1 MTRCTLKITM
11 LNGYGRLQS
20 IKITDMKA
28 NFAKEW
34 LKAWNSRDLDKI
46 MEHYSENID
55 FVSPIIQQMGINVE
69 GRIFGKSDLREYFS
83 KALQKYPD
91 LHFEFYHELKGIHS
105 TVLFY
110 RSVNNSY
117 SAEYM
122 ELNEEG
128 KVNKVRAHY
137 KFDE

>member
-1 MTRCTLKITM
+1 M
-11 LNGYGRLQS
+11 N
-20 IKITDMKA
+20 TD
-28 NFAKEW
+28 FAKEW
-34 LKAWNSRDLDKI
+34 LDAWNSHDLDKI

-55 FVSPIIQQMGINVE
+55 FVSPIIQQIGINAA
-69 GRIFGKSDLREYFS
+69 GKISNKNDLREYFL

-91 LHFEFYHELKGIHS
+91 LHFEFYHELKGTNS

-110 RSVNNSY
+110 RSVNNSF

-122 ELNEEG
+122 ELNNEG
-128 KVNKVRAHY
+128 KVSKVRAHY

>member
-1 MTRCTLKITM
+1 M
-11 LNGYGRLQS
+11 N
-20 IKITDMKA
+20 TD
-28 NFAKEW
+28 FAKEW
-34 LKAWNSRDLDKI
+34 LDAWNSHNLDKI

-69 GRIFGKSDLREYFS
+69 GKISNKNDLKEYFS

-91 LHFEFYHELKGIHS
+91 LHFELYHELKGANS
-105 TVLFY
+105 TVLSY
-110 RSVNNSY
+110 RSVNNSF

-122 ELNEEG
+122 ELNNEG
-128 KVNKVRAHY
+128 KVSKVRAHY

>member
-1 MTRCTLKITM
+1 M
-11 LNGYGRLQS
+11 N
-20 IKITDMKA
+20 TD
-28 NFAKEW
+28 FAKEW
-34 LKAWNSRDLDKI
+34 LNAWNSHDLDKI

-55 FVSPIIQQMGINVE
+55 FVSPIIQQMGINAE
-69 GRIFGKSDLREYFS
+69 GKISNKTDLREYFS

-91 LHFEFYHELKGIHS
+91 LHFEFYHELKGANS

-110 RSVNNSY
+110 RSVNNSF

-122 ELNEEG
+122 ELNNEG
-128 KVNKVRAHY
+128 KVSKVRAHY

>member
-1 MTRCTLKITM
+1 M
-11 LNGYGRLQS
+11 N
-20 IKITDMKA
+20 TD
-28 NFAKEW
+28 FAKEW
-34 LKAWNSRDLDKI
+34 LDAWNSHDLDKI

-55 FVSPIIQQMGINVE
+55 FVSPIIQQMGINAE
-69 GRIFGKSDLREYFS
+69 GKISNKTDLREYFS

-91 LHFEFYHELKGIHS
+91 LYFEFYHELKGANS

-110 RSVNNSY
+110 RSVNNSL

-122 ELNEEG
+122 ELNNEG
-128 KVNKVRAHY
+128 KVSKVRAHY